1 MVNPPNTT
9 NPSKK
14 VRAFSVMTYCTKQQ
28 IAEVLGSH
36 NSSIRAYAYIHHD
49 KDEAEPHY
57 HVVFR
62 TFDAWSIPQ
71 IEKWW
76 KGFTDE
82 KGEPTN
88 TFVQR
93 ATDLHALHEYLTHS
107 DAESKDQGKHQYSPS
122 DIISNGLFDLVP
134 KKDAVDDTYEMLEH
148 MMNGASTK
156 WMVRRYGRAFVY
168 HYSQFIAVKE
178 AMQQDEWM
186 AESRRQSIAQGYKVP
201 DLKPIPLDDI
211 DIDEVLK

>member
-1 MVNPPNTT
+1 MSNSP

-14 VRAFSVMTYCTKQQ
+14 VRAFSIVTYCSKQQ
-28 IAEVLGSH
+28 IAEVIGSH
-36 NSSIRAYAYIHHD
+36 NSSIRAYAYIHHN
-49 KDEAEPHY
+49 KDETLPHY
-57 HVVFR
+57 HVVLR

-82 KGEPTN
+82 KGEPIN

-93 ATDLHALHEYLTHS
+93 VTDLYALHEYLTHS
-107 DAESKDQGKHQYSPS
+107 DVTSKDEGKHQYSPS

-168 HYSQFIAVKE
+168 HYSQFMAVKE

-186 AESRRQSIAQGYKVP
+186 EQSRLSDIRQGYQKA
-201 DLKPIPLDDI
+201 DFKPIPLDQESLDI
-211 DIDEVLK
+211 

>member
-1 MVNPPNTT
+1 MANTPNTT
-9 NPSKK
+9 NSSKK
-14 VRAFSVMTYCTKQQ
+14 FRAFSVITYCSKSQ
-28 IAEVLGSH
+28 IAEVIGSH
-36 NSSIRAYAYIHHD
+36 NSSIRAYAYIYHD
-49 KDEAEPHY
+49 KDETEPHW
-57 HVVFR
+57 HLVLR

-76 KGFTDE
+76 KGFIDE
-82 KGEPTN
+82 KGESIN

-93 ATDLHALHEYLTHS
+93 ATDLYALHEYLTHS
-107 DAESKDQGKHQYSPS
+107 DPQSKEEGKHQYSPS

-168 HYSQFIAVKE
+168 HYSQFMAVKE

-186 AESRRQSIAQGYKVP
+186 EQSRLSDIRQGYQKAN
-201 DLKPIPLDDI
+201 LKPMPLDQEGLDI
-211 DIDEVLK
+211 